1 MVTKRK
7 LNLYL
12 SELYTVGGAILME
25 DPNLRWGQCLMIALN
40 ELDPDMYMKITGT
53 EYDPFYLNEKV
64 EGFVEHLIKTGVK

>member
-1 MVTKRK
+1 
-7 LNLYL
+7 
-12 SELYTVGGAILME
+12 ME